1 MFSIFLNDFSD
12 FLQWAYN
19 RMEHVA
25 DLSQQAFENDEI
37 IIYFRLYILLY
48 ADDTVLFAESKEELQ
63 AALNGLFL
71 YCKTWKLSVN
81 SSKTNIVVFSKR
93 KVNRD
98 DTFTFVD
105 ERLEIEDDFV
115 YLGINCDYKG
125 QFFKA
130 RSRLIEQARKVS
142 FAVIRKI
149 RKLGLLCDV
158 QLKLFDAM
166 IAPILLYGSEVWG
179 CEN

>member
-1 MFSIFLNDFSD
+1 
-12 FLQWAYN
+12 
-19 RMEHVA
+19 MEHAA

-63 AALNGLFL
+63 AALYGLFL

-105 ERLEIEDDFV
+105 ERLEIEDD
-115 YLGINCDYKG
+115 
-125 QFFKA
+125 
-130 RSRLIEQARKVS
+130 
-142 FAVIRKI
+142 
-149 RKLGLLCDV
+149 
-158 QLKLFDAM
+158 
-166 IAPILLYGSEVWG
+166 LYI
-179 CEN
+179 